1 MKKKEQ
7 IKLAKQIAIN
17 ELILA
22 NSTDEA
28 EISAAKEEI
37 LRLSKKMTSLEDI
50 FEVDLYV
57 QEILKNS

>member
-22 NSTDEA
+22 NSTDKA
-28 EISAAKEEI
+28 ERSAAKEEI

-50 FEVDLYV
+50 FENDVLAAGF
-57 QEILKNS
+57 QS

>member
-22 NSTDEA
+22 NSADKA
-28 EISAAKEEI
+28 ERSAAKKEI